1 MQQQQIIVI
10 INSKISQT
18 IVAAAKQ
25 IQICNPRTEIT
36 KMQF

>member
-18 IVAAAKQ
+18 IVAAAKT
-25 IQICNPRTEIT
+25 NSN
-36 KMQF
+36 MQS